1 MSYTVIL
8 PSMVQQQVTAC
19 TWGNGSASSNSV
31 RMWPCLQIPF
41 AVGMK
46 GGGGGGIPLHKY
58 IMEHIR
64 DSKLEYYYVLC
75 TAHGRGSRRADHR
88 LCSNL

>member
-8 PSMVQQQVTAC
+8 PSMVQQQVMAC
-19 TWGNGSASSNSV
+19 TWGNGSASNNSV

-46 GGGGGGIPLHKY
+46 GGGGGWHSVEQLHHGAHLRFETGIL
-58 IMEHIR
+58 
-64 DSKLEYYYVLC
+64 LC
-75 TAHGRGSRRADHR
+75 AMYGARAR
-88 LCSNL
+88 LQTS